1 MHQAS
6 ERGGLVIGVDIGG
19 TKVAAGLVD
28 LTGHLGFQC
37 RLPMVVNEGAS
48 NALVS
53 VTEAIDTVSANAKAV
68 GAMQSI
74 QGIGICCPGP
84 LDPKAGVVLNPPNL
98 PCWRNYPLAAELT
111 HRYGIRVKVE
121 NDANAAAL
129 AEMMWGAGR
138 GFRDIFYATI
148 GTGIGTGIIVNGQL
162 YEGRTG
168 AAGEGGHLSIDYQGP
183 LCSCGKRGCIE
194 ALASG
199 PAIARRARAKLEN
212 HRDSKLLE
220 LAEGKMNDLTCGM
233 VGEAYGAGDTVAIE
247 TVQET
252 VHLLSFW
259 LGNIIDLLEPEVIV
273 VGGGVSS
280 MLKRLLA
287 DISAHLPE
295 YCVNKRSHEIPLVLA
310 RYGEDAG
317 IAGGA
322 ALCS

>member
-138 GFRDIFYATI
+138 GFRDIFYAT
-148 GTGIGTGIIVNGQL
+148 
-162 YEGRTG
+162 
-168 AAGEGGHLSIDYQGP
+168 
-183 LCSCGKRGCIE
+183 
-194 ALASG
+194 
-199 PAIARRARAKLEN
+199 
-212 HRDSKLLE
+212 
-220 LAEGKMNDLTCGM
+220 
-233 VGEAYGAGDTVAIE
+233 
-247 TVQET
+247 
-252 VHLLSFW
+252 
-259 LGNIIDLLEPEVIV
+259 
-273 VGGGVSS
+273 
-280 MLKRLLA
+280 
-287 DISAHLPE
+287 
-295 YCVNKRSHEIPLVLA
+295 
-310 RYGEDAG
+310 
-317 IAGGA
+317 
-322 ALCS
+322 